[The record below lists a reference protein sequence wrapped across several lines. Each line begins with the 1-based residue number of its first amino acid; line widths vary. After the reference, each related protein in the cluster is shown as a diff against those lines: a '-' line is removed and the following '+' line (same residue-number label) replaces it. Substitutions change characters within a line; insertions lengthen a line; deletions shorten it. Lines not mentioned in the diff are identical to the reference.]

1 MSHLWKNPSA
11 LREGH
16 DHLHARYAPMERL
29 SLMTLV
35 MPTAQTRKAL
45 ISSLR
50 PSRSLPVAALALMRR
65 HFEQDHAAS
74 VLASSSRKPKKL
86 SSCCHLPLSP
96 PLSSLRPRRRFRHAR
111 LSAVRFGFRSGAVI
125 PASPYLP
132 ICPTL
137 PLPAFPSL
145 ISYPFVIHICMST
158 ERPKLG
164 RLEDLSR
171 LASCSIHPSCISLP
185 SARPSTMSHPSPS
198 VHTPRSDSGCVISIA
213 AASCPFTTA
222 LRVTFVFVISS
233 IVIPHLVSVSVP
245 ARFCF
250 VFTGW
255 RRDGAARIL
264 DSCCVYSSW
273 TYTLYILHR
282 YIDSDCPTH
291 LAPPTPTPHPIPPH
305 RTRFVRGRPRQNQNT
320 SFVHHTDSPKSPLR
334 LINSIRRTAW

>member
-1 MSHLWKNPSA
+1 MSHLWKNPPA
-11 LREGH
+11 PREGH

-50 PSRSLPVAALALMRR
+50 PSRSLPVAALALTRR

-74 VLASSSRKPKKL
+74 VFASSSRKLKKL

-111 LSAVRFGFRSGAVI
+111 LSAVRSGFRSGAVI
-125 PASPYLP
+125 PASPYL

-185 SARPSTMSHPSPS
+185 SARPSTMSHPPPS
-198 VHTPRSDSGCVISIA
+198 AHTPRSDSGCVISIA
-213 AASCPFTTA
+213 TVSCPSTTV
-222 LRVTFVFVISS
+222 LRVTFVFVISY
-233 IVIPHLVSVSVP
+233 IIIPHLVSVSVP

-250 VFTGW
+250 VSTGW
-255 RRDGAARIL
+255 RWDGAARIL

-273 TYTLYILHR
+273 TYIHTLHLTSLH
-282 YIDSDCPTH
+282 
-291 LAPPTPTPHPIPPH
+291 
-305 RTRFVRGRPRQNQNT
+305 
-320 SFVHHTDSPKSPLR
+320 
-334 LINSIRRTAW
+334 